1 MDEVSIL
8 MDASKRRNEAM
19 YPDLDKKGKTLKA
32 PPKRQSL
39 DDFASELGV

>member
-8 MDASKRRNEAM
+8 MSASRKRNEAM
-19 YPDLDKKGKTLKA
+19 YPDLDKKGKNPKA